1 SFNRLLDVDKE
12 LFLWSVITGK
22 LEFNLLF
29 WSRCKNKICA
39 ALIATLIYRKRAE
52 KELDTNY
59 EQRANDFEALAVQI
73 LNRFYQID
81 PRTCIE
87 AIIRRIP
94 AYGNVTWLEL
104 AAKAEA
110 KQFFAQQAV
119 QDVLNDIWYGKI
131 KQRESKWK
139 IIFSTIMLW
148 YSGFLEYHKALVE
161 VDDKPRF
168 LDDLLTNTSLL
179 QRTFKPKTWPDEEKT
194 TNGAQQP
201 LTANI
206 ANADN
211 NTFDGNVV
219 VGSRKNMTRPSC
231 PYFENIFNFV
241 HSPYVK
247 YLYNLYFHLAF
258 LLLFSYVILCGVFPL
273 YEFQSD
279 ICRPTIDSEK
289 QDDDK
294 SSSIKN
300 SKPTTNITIPYGLQK
315 RNQPAIQEYIL
326 LIWVTTLLCEE
337 IRQLCSLEAQT
348 TRNAI
353 VNYFKGFWN
362 ELDVLAIILFYV
374 GFILRCLPAT
384 ECFCAARIVWSIDL
398 SIWYIRSLE
407 IFAAIQR
414 LGPKLVMI
422 HEMINDLKFY
432 MVLLIVFIFGF
443 GVSSH
448 SLIYGTKEFT
458 WHLPREI
465 LHLSY
470 WQIFGEIDVLSK
482 FENNFHAT
490 GYAVFLILVAYMAIV
505 SILLVN
511 LLIAMFSNTF
521 DRLQNDTDR
530 IWKFQR
536 YSLICEYL
544 SRPSIP
550 PPFIFLSHLWRLILK
565 ILKQYSKSPWIKK
578 IYVAHLERTQYAISS
593 NDEKLAKK
601 IEKVEDVLGD
611 EVYYNCLRNAGKFNE
626 EHDFDEERVHTP
638 QDSVFKKMQI
648 LESQVKMI
656 RDQVTMTRNQQ
667 DKVLE
672 YLHCLMDGMKMIGGE
687 RIKVPELRPSK
698 SEESIDET
706 TNHNDQSRQSLQQES
721 IIADIRHSTSTC
733 EFTET
738 PSRRVFNDLF
748 CAIHI

>member
-1 SFNRLLDVDKE
+1 
-12 LFLWSVITGK
+12 
-22 LEFNLLF
+22 
-29 WSRCKNKICA
+29 
-39 ALIATLIYRKRAE
+39 TLIYRKRAE

-168 LDDLLTNTSLL
+168 LD
-179 QRTFKPKTWPDEEKT
+179 
-194 TNGAQQP
+194 
-201 LTANI
+201 
-206 ANADN
+206 
-211 NTFDGNVV
+211 
-219 VGSRKNMTRPSC
+219 
-231 PYFENIFNFV
+231 
-241 HSPYVK
+241 
-247 YLYNLYFHLAF
+247 YFHLAF

-706 TNHNDQSRQSLQQES
+706 TNHNDQSRQSLQQDS

-738 PSRRVFNDLF
+738 PSVKTFRFLKK
-748 CAIHI
+748 